1 MKEKIVG
8 LIYEALSK
16 LGIEAKT
23 ITLEHPE
30 ELSHGDY
37 STPVA
42 LSIFR
47 NEAKES
53 FRGKTNTIVLNYN
66 GHEWK
71 SPKDCA
77 EAIACEVRKTNDP
90 VFNKIEVAGP
100 GFINFYL
107 SQDFFVNSIKYLK
120 DRASITPKKT
130 KEKVM
135 VEYTDANPLK
145 EFHIGHLMNNTAG
158 EAIARLYEAQGS
170 EVKRACYQG
179 DVGMHIAKAVWGAL
193 KQKEETGSIDWVTA
207 YPKGAKAFEADE
219 SAKKEIEEINKKIY
233 NKDPELFHIYE
244 EGKKISLEKFEEIYK
259 KLGTKF
265 DFYFFE
271 SEVAETGKKLVLD
284 NIGKVFENSDGA
296 IVFHGEKFDPH
307 LHTRVFVNSQ
317 GIPTY
322 EAKEL
327 GLAIVKSEKYP
338 ADRYV
343 VVTGNEITDYFKVLK
358 TALGILHPE
367 ISEKIIH
374 YPHGMLRL
382 PSGKMSSRTG
392 EVIMAESLIDTISE
406 MVFEKIKDREFDV
419 EEKKVIAEKVAVGAI
434 KYSILKSSA
443 GSDIIFDFD
452 KSISFEGD
460 SGPYLQYSYARAKSV
475 IRKSQELG
483 LAISEGMTVP
493 NDLILGNL
501 EKKLYKFDEVVS
513 RSADELE
520 PHYVTNFL
528 TEIAGDFN
536 SYYGNNVIVDEKDLG
551 VTAYRI
557 SLTIAFANIMKKG
570 MEILAIPVLE
580 RM

>member
-1 MKEKIVG
+1 MEEKIVG
-8 LIYEALSK
+8 LINEVLGK
-16 LGIEAKT
+16 LGMKAKAV
-23 ITLEHPE
+23 TLEHPE

-42 LSIFR
+42 LTL
-47 NEAKES
+47 AKELQ
-53 FRGKTNTIVLNYN
+53 KKPVEVANMIVQELNQKLPP
-66 GHEWK
+66 EIK
-71 SPKDCA
+71 
-77 EAIACEVRKTNDP
+77 EVK
-90 VFNKIEVAGP
+90 VAGP

-107 SQDFFVNSIKYLK
+107 SQDFFVNSIKSLK
-120 DRASITPKKT
+120 DSVSITPKKT

-207 YPKGAKAFEADE
+207 YPKGAKAFEAEE
-219 SAKKEIEEINKKIY
+219 SVKKEIEEINKKIY

-271 SEVAETGKKLVLD
+271 SEVAEIGKNLVLD
-284 NIGKVFENSDGA
+284 NLGKVFENSDGA

-327 GLAIVKSEKYP
+327 GLAKVKSEKYP
-338 ADRYV
+338 ADKYV

-367 ISEKIIH
+367 IAKKIIH

-392 EVIMAESLIDTISE
+392 EVITAESLIATISD

-483 LAISEGMTVP
+483 LVISDEMIAP
-493 NDLILGNL
+493 NSLTLSNL

-520 PHYVTNFL
+520 PHYVTNYL

-536 SYYGNNVIVDEKDLG
+536 SYYGNNVIVDEKDLATTG
-551 VTAYRI
+551 YRI
-557 SLTIAFANIMKKG
+557 SLTHAFANVMKKG